1 MHGLFQW
8 GRGGARYVSG
18 FTHFVT
24 NTRTS
29 SLRRPASSPHAT
41 PPEDFRLTHV
51 PGSRRGKSR
60 GTRDTDIAL
69 SGSAAARAPR
79 QRKSRPEWRQTRN
92 HSTDCSINTP
102 KHSGALQKPNGS
114 QHAASTLLTCG
125 VDTVKRQH
133 PRRLP
138 YAFVWL
144 HELRLHEYRLLAM
157 LPRCS
162 LGAESSTSAYSPRAR
177 CPPPPP
183 HRWEPISKIEDPSD
197 ELVGS
202 CSHRNI
208 RSIGRQRTNFEAAQS
223 IP

>member
-1 MHGLFQW
+1 MGKNHMYSATVSTRLITA
-8 GRGGARYVSG
+8 GRC
-18 FTHFVT
+18 
-24 NTRTS
+24 
-29 SLRRPASSPHAT
+29 
-41 PPEDFRLTHV
+41 
-51 PGSRRGKSR
+51 KS
-60 GTRDTDIAL
+60 
-69 SGSAAARAPR
+69 
-79 QRKSRPEWRQTRN
+79 E
-92 HSTDCSINTP
+92 
-102 KHSGALQKPNGS
+102 KPNGS

-144 HELRLHEYRLLAM
+144 HELRLHEHRLLAM

-162 LGAESSTSAYSPRAR
+162 LGAESNTSAYSPRAR
-177 CPPPPP
+177 CPPPRP

-208 RSIGRQRTNFEAAQS
+208 RSIGRQRTSFETAQS
-223 IP
+223 IPQRQGPSNPCPAQGRAERQA